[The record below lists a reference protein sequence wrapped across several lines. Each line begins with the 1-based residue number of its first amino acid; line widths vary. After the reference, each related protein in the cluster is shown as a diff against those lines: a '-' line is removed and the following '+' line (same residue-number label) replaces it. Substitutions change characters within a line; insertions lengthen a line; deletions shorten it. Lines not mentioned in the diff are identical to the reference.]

1 MDYFIDMILKKQF
14 NLKLKLQLYM
24 AGEKKVESDCS
35 RMAAVCMGSLLM
47 SGVGV
52 ISLVDIGNKYACSG
66 VVCLPKYMSL
76 CSYLSISLLFHL
88 SL

>member
-35 RMAAVCMGSLLM
+35 RMAAVCMGSLEHEW
-47 SGVGV
+47 SGG
-52 ISLVDIGNKYACSG
+52 
-66 VVCLPKYMSL
+66 
-76 CSYLSISLLFHL
+76 HH
-88 SL
+88 